1 MAKKAKRRAYD
12 SSGRKAAAAAT
23 RQSILDSA
31 RRVFLA
37 RGYAG
42 ATMPAIA
49 AEAGIALDTVYAVAG
64 KKPDLFRL
72 LVEMAISGEDG
83 AVPAE
88 ERAYVRAIRAEPGAA
103 AKLRIYAQALGAIHP
118 RLAPLFKVLQAA
130 AALEPD
136 LAALWQEISRRRAAN
151 MRLLAQDLMET
162 GQLRRDISLSRI
174 ADIIWSMNAPEF
186 FLLLVEQRGWTAE
199 EFAHWLA
206 DAWARLLLDG
216 NA

>member
-1 MAKKAKRRAYD
+1 MAKKAKRRVYD

-23 RQSILDSA
+23 RQSILAGA

-64 KKPDLFRL
+64 KKPALFRL

-88 ERAYVRAIRAEPGAA
+88 ERAYVRAIRAEPDAA
-103 AKLRIYAQALGAIHP
+103 AKLRIYAEALGAIQP

-130 AALEPD
+130 AAQEPD
-136 LAALWQEISRRRAAN
+136 LAALWREISRRRAAN
-151 MRLLAQDLMET
+151 MRLLAQDLAAT
-162 GQLRRDISLSRI
+162 GQVRRDLPLSRV
-174 ADIIWSMNAPEF
+174 ADIIWSMNAPEY

-199 EFAHWLA
+199 EFARWLA
-206 DAWARLLLDG
+206 DAWVRLLLDKD
-216 NA
+216 A